1 MSFKTKYVNV
11 CTESLFQISLMLMFI
26 HSFSTLMIDSKIKN
40 EMTKRFFLIIRK
52 CSKKLFD
59 DVHMYIAEYYSLSF
73 HVQRFK
79 LFELLFKYNFLLS
92 NQSRGL
98 TPAPPQ
104 KNNLFNDYTIVLFLI
119 FKFTNWRF
127 WNCYWNWV

>member
-1 MSFKTKYVNV
+1 
-11 CTESLFQISLMLMFI
+11 
-26 HSFSTLMIDSKIKN
+26 
-40 EMTKRFFLIIRK
+40 MTKRFFLIIRK

-98 TPAPPQ
+98 TPAPPKKIICSMIIQ
-104 KNNLFNDYTIVLFLI
+104 LFYSSFLSLQIEDFETATETEYRFPRDSRKILFQI
-119 FKFTNWRF
+119 PCYNVSRYFNWKLSE
-127 WNCYWNWV
+127 VHV